1 MERTTD
7 PEQMNLTARLAFAKV
22 YPAIAEHIVKKYGIT
37 SGRCLDAGSGPG
49 SLAIALAGITDL
61 NICSLD
67 KEPGMANIAQ
77 RNINEAGLNS
87 RITTV
92 VADICDVPFDND
104 YFDIIV
110 SRGSIF
116 FWEDKVA
123 GIKDLYRTLKP
134 GGVLYCGGGMGNDDI
149 LREADGIIMTD
160 DRFSDMREFWQG
172 RKTKRNSSE
181 TRDSFENIL
190 EEAGI
195 QGNVV
200 HECGGTWIEI
210 IK

>member
-1 MERTTD
+1 MDSTTN

-37 SGRCLDAGSGPG
+37 SGKCLDAGSGPG

-61 NICSLD
+61 KICSLD
-67 KEPGMANIAQ
+67 KDPGMAEIAQ
-77 RNINEAGLNS
+77 GNINEAGLDG

-92 VADICDVPFDND
+92 ISDVREIPFDDD

-116 FWEDKVA
+116 FWEDKVV

-134 GGVLYCGGGMGNDDI
+134 GGVLFCGGGMGSEDI
-149 LREADGIIMTD
+149 LREADEIIMTD
-160 DRFSDMREFWQG
+160 DRFSDIREFWQG
-172 RKTKRNSSE
+172 RKTRRNSSE

-190 EEAGI
+190 AEAGI
-195 QGNVV
+195 RGSVV
-200 HECGGTWIEI
+200 SECGGTWIEI

>member
-1 MERTTD
+1 MERTTN

-61 NICSLD
+61 KICSLD

-77 RNINEAGLNS
+77 KNINEAGLES

>member
-1 MERTTD
+1 MERTTN
-7 PEQMNLTARLAFAKV
+7 PKQMDLTAHLAFAKV

-49 SLAIALAGITDL
+49 SLAIALAGITGL
-61 NICSLD
+61 TICSLD
-67 KEPGMANIAQ
+67 KNPEMSKIAQ
-77 RNINEAGLNS
+77 KNINEAGLDK
-87 RITTV
+87 RISPVT
-92 VADICDVPFDND
+92 ADICEVPFDND

-116 FWEDKVA
+116 FWEDKVS

-134 GGVLYCGGGMGNDDI
+134 GGVLYCGGGMGNEDI
-149 LREADGIIMTD
+149 MREADEIIMTD

-172 RKTKRNSSE
+172 RKTRRNGAE

-190 EEAGI
+190 AEAEI

-200 HECGGTWIEI
+200 NECGGTWIEI